1 MRRIEQLKTDDS
13 APSPEGRRVDL
24 LGEWIAHLR
33 QRRASLREE
42 GARRMRE
49 ANVLP
54 AMSEAEPFSE
64 ATSLHDNLPILGAI
78 VRRRARQLTEQ
89 LLRGI
94 RTNRAKVVVVD
105 ITGVPDV
112 FEKWVARATRPCR
125 SATRRPARARL
136 PRALGRPHWLA
147 MPGPFRPASRRTA
160 PASGLCYPNRNFQT
174 RSQTLVTL
182 GVDLTTV
189 HAVGDFQG
197 GIEEAEQL
205 LGHKV
210 DKMGQHAAG
219 GGEYHASSNSQT
231 T

>member
-1 MRRIEQLKTDDS
+1 
-13 APSPEGRRVDL
+13 
-24 LGEWIAHLR
+24 
-33 QRRASLREE
+33 
-42 GARRMRE
+42 
-49 ANVLP
+49 
-54 AMSEAEPFSE
+54 
-64 ATSLHDNLPILGAI
+64 
-78 VRRRARQLTEQ
+78 
-89 LLRGI
+89 
-94 RTNRAKVVVVD
+94 
-105 ITGVPDV
+105 
-112 FEKWVARATRPCR
+112 
-125 SATRRPARARL
+125 
-136 PRALGRPHWLA
+136 